1 MLFIIET
8 EMTYWFAS
16 LRAYF
21 LHLDNTYENKI
32 GNNNKTKL
40 MQGIKGVVTKD
51 SFLNEWADQDFLDT
65 LILAG
70 MFVKKRLLHQQLEA
84 YDTNR

>member
-8 EMTYWFAS
+8 EMTYWFAA

-21 LHLDNTYENKI
+21 LHLDNTYEIKAGSNNKI
-32 GNNNKTKL
+32 KQ
-40 MQGIKGVVTKD
+40 MQVIKGVVTKD
-51 SFLNEWADQDFLDT
+51 SFLNEWSDQDFLDT

-70 MFVKKRLLHQQLEA
+70 MFVKKRLLHE
-84 YDTNR
+84 